1 MESLDLRVL
10 ADALQ
15 WRKDGHAVT
24 LVTVVET
31 WGSAPRPPGALLALR
46 DDGAVSGSVSGGCV
60 EDDLIA
66 QTRTA
71 FHNANEPRD
80 WAAERSAQ
88 VKEEPAQRAGSTD
101 VGEQNA
107 VPPGLAA
114 QTNPLPTMLAYGVSK
129 EEAAKFGLPCGGTLR
144 LVREPLQNTAW
155 IEELLARTERHEL
168 VTRQLTLATGAVQL
182 LPAVRGQA
190 LQFDGSVLSSVFGP
204 KWRLL
209 LIGAGQL
216 SQAVAQ
222 IAQMLDF
229 EVLVCDPRDEYFSAM
244 QTGTATRVPGMPDD
258 VVRALKPDA
267 HTAIVALTH
276 DPKLDDMALL
286 EALGSDAFYVG
297 ALGSRRN
304 QATRKQRLAEH
315 FDLTPEVLA
324 RLHGPVGLFIGAKT
338 PAEIAVSVMAEI
350 VQVKNAALQQPPHRS
365 EPALAC
371 ALALPP
377 S

>member
-15 WRKDGHAVT
+15 WRRAGHAVT

-31 WGSAPRPPGALLALR
+31 WGSAPRPPGALLAVR

-66 QTRTA
+66 QTK
-71 FHNANEPRD
+71 
-80 WAAERSAQ
+80 AALQARVALPPQ
-88 VKEEPAQRAGSTD
+88 MPQRPS
-101 VGEQNA
+101 
-107 VPPGLAA
+107 
-114 QTNPLPTMLAYGVSK
+114 MLAYGVSK
-129 EEAAKFGLPCGGTLR
+129 EEAARFGLPCGGTLR
-144 LVREPLQNTAW
+144 LVREPLLDTAW
-155 IEELLARTERHEL
+155 VQEVLERTAQHELLAR
-168 VTRQLTLATGAVQL
+168 QLTLSTGTVQL
-182 LPAVRGQA
+182 RNATRGQA
-190 LQFDGSVLSSVFGP
+190 MQFDGSVLTTLFGP

-222 IAQMLDF
+222 MAQMLDF
-229 EVLVCDPRDEYFSAM
+229 EVLVCDPRDEYVTTLRM
-244 QTGTATRVPGMPDD
+244 DGVTRVLGMPDD
-258 VVRALKPDA
+258 AVRALAPDA

-276 DPKLDDMALL
+276 DPKLDDLALL

-304 QATRKQRLAEH
+304 QQARKQRLAEH
-315 FDLTPEVLA
+315 FDVPLQALA
-324 RLHGPVGLFIGAKT
+324 LLHGPVGLAIGART
-338 PAEIAVSVMAEI
+338 PAEIAVSIIAQI
-350 VQVKNAALQQPPHRS
+350 VQVKNAHPHGQTQA
-365 EPALAC
+365 ETGVCLAT
-371 ALALPP
+371 LPP